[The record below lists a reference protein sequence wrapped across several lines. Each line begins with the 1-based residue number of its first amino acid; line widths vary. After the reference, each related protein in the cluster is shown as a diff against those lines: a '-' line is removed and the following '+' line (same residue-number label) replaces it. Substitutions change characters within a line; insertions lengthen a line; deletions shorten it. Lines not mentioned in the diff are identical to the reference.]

1 MDYSIR
7 DIAKMA
13 GVSIGTVSR
22 VLNNAGNVDET
33 IRSRTLE
40 IIRSV
45 NYKHTSRG
53 RRTGKAGVATSGG
66 KTRTLALLSPGM
78 SSEWKE
84 NDLWASY
91 FSGIEQACQERRY
104 QLMIYMADSAE
115 TEEEIL
121 KDVLRKSDGVLL
133 KLEQNFPDYVKK
145 LIDRLPAAGFGARP
159 CGEALPQV
167 VLNNTLAGKSITERL
182 IGLGH
187 RRIAFL
193 NHVPGNSIFQE
204 RACGY
209 LETMKEYGLFDPAL
223 LLEKKDGEVS
233 KGTVKP
239 ETLPPRFPE
248 EARYL
253 SELTDPPTAVIVAN
267 DWGALGFMHSCAE
280 MRIAIP
286 ETFSVA
292 GIDDAGSWT
301 KFCVP
306 SLATVAMPFGESARF
321 ATRILCDMI
330 EGIGTYRRNTESIV
344 YLPGEVKIR
353 TSVCS
358 AGKKETLR
366 EAE

>member
-167 VLNNTLAGKSITERL
+167 VLNNTLAGEIHYGTADRTGTPQNCISQSCSGEFHLPGTRLRLSRNDEGIWTLRSGSAAGKEGRRGFER
-182 IGLGH
+182 
-187 RRIAFL
+187 
-193 NHVPGNSIFQE
+193 NSQTGNS
-204 RACGY
+204 
-209 LETMKEYGLFDPAL
+209 PA
-223 LLEKKDGEVS
+223 
-233 KGTVKP
+233 
-239 ETLPPRFPE
+239 
-248 EARYL
+248 
-253 SELTDPPTAVIVAN
+253 
-267 DWGALGFMHSCAE
+267 
-280 MRIAIP
+280 
-286 ETFSVA
+286 TFSGRGPLSFRA
-292 GIDDAGSWT
+292 DR
-301 KFCVP
+301 
-306 SLATVAMPFGESARF
+306 SAH
-321 ATRILCDMI
+321 
-330 EGIGTYRRNTESIV
+330 GRN
-344 YLPGEVKIR
+344 R
-353 TSVCS
+353 CQ
-358 AGKKETLR
+358 
-366 EAE
+366 